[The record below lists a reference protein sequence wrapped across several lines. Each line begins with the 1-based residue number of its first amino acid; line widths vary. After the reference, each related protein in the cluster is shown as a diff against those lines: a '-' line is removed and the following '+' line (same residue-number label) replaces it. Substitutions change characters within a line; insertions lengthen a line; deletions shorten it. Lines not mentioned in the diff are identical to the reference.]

1 MEEVD
6 AVIVGSGYGGSITAA
21 RLAEAGMSVVV
32 LERGA
37 RRGPDELEQSNT
49 LAYMLDVIDTVTF
62 IFERLAFRTGNL
74 VGGASITMDGAHFRA
89 PSASFDA
96 TDSKGRRFWPDSY
109 SRQELD
115 PYYARNDLGPAALCS
130 EHDEVGERPSGEALP
145 HLGGAPNTPQGRTV
159 AAFVDTIVPGRHRDE
174 TAASGG
180 IDVGVPGVF
189 FDTTLPI
196 HQFTGLL
203 SSNADFWATQVVPGK
218 LFAELSVTDRDRAVD
233 MALENLPEMQYAVQM
248 VQLAYYSS
256 PGAACLL
263 GYPGANP
270 GYVNDP
276 DMSLGKPVSTEVTSD
291 GNLP

>member
-21 RLAEAGMSVVV
+21 RLAEAGMNVVV

-37 RRGPDELEQSNT
+37 RRGPGQLEQSNT
-49 LAYMLDVIDTVTF
+49 LEYSSRRDDLMSGPLHRAATRREFL
-62 IFERLAFRTGNL
+62 RLAALLTA
-74 VGGASITMDGAHFRA
+74 VWSTSSCSADDA
-89 PSASFDA
+89 PKPGS
-96 TDSKGRRFWPDSY
+96 TK
-109 SRQELD
+109 
-115 PYYARNDLGPAALCS
+115 LCS
-130 EHDEVGERPSGEALP
+130 DLDEVGERPSGEALDLP
-145 HLGGAPNTPQGRTV
+145 HLGGAPNTTQGRTV

-174 TAASGG
+174 TGAPGG
-180 IDVGVPGVF
+180 IDAGVPGVF

-203 SSNADFWATQVVPGK
+203 SANADFWATQVVPGK
-218 LFAELSVTDRDRAVD
+218 LFTELSVADRDRAVD

-270 GYVNDP
+270 GYVNNP
-276 DMSLGKPVSTEVTSD
+276 DMSLGEAVTIEITSD